1 MPHTYPTAGGR
12 RVILRANPQSSDGPG
27 RRFSRRG
34 FLAAAAVPLVAGLA
48 VRGSSAVRGSAVAR
62 AATPRVFFGLDVPD
76 NEADLV
82 DQLAAMVGE
91 QPSVVSLFLK
101 LDSQV
106 PSARLEQMASAGQTA
121 FVTLEPWSLAN
132 SRGQVDQPQYSLAS
146 IIDGDHDTDLRA
158 IATQLGALRRPFY
171 LRFAHE
177 MNAWWYPWCEAV
189 NGNRSGQYV
198 DAWHHVHDV
207 VSSAAGVP
215 IRWVWSPN
223 RLLTS
228 SHYNLPTLAELFPGR
243 DVVDVMG
250 MTGYSHDDPSPVVTF
265 DSTVDELERLS
276 SLPLV
281 LSEIGAEGGSQAS
294 WLRQL
299 PFLLRAD
306 PRIEGFVYFETSPAT
321 TGATGDYQIA
331 TSPSS
336 VSAFKAMLRSVRAI

>member
-1 MPHTYPTAGGR
+1 MIPAAH
-12 RVILRANPQSSDGPG
+12 PQSSDGPV

-48 VRGSSAVRGSAVAR
+48 VRGSSAVRGSPGAQT
-62 AATPRVFFGLDVPD
+62 ATPRVFFGLDVPFD
-76 NEADLV
+76 QVGEV
-82 DQLAAMVGE
+82 DRVAALVGE

-101 LDSQV
+101 LDSDV
-106 PSARLEQMASAGQTA
+106 PLARLEQMGSAGQTP
-121 FVTLEPWSLAN
+121 FVTLEPWSLA
-132 SRGQVDQPQYSLAS
+132 SARGQVDQPQYSLAS
-146 IIDGDHDTDLRA
+146 IINGDHDTDLRT
-158 IATQLGALRRPFY
+158 IASKLGSLGQPFY

-198 DAWHHVHDV
+198 DAWRHVHRV
-207 VSSAAGVP
+207 VSQAAGVP

-223 RLLTS
+223 RLLNS
-228 SHYNLPTLAELFPGR
+228 SHYKLPTLAELFPGR

-250 MTGYSHDDPSPVVTF
+250 MTGYSHDDPSPLVTF
-265 DSTVDELERLS
+265 GPTVDQLKHLS

-294 WLRQL
+294 WIRQL
-299 PFLLRAD
+299 QPFLRHD
-306 PRIEGFVYFETSPAT
+306 PRIQGFVYFETSPAT
-321 TGATGDYQIA
+321 TGATGEYQIA

-336 VSAFKAMLRSVRAI
+336 VSAFTAMLRSVRAI

>member
-1 MPHTYPTAGGR
+1 
-12 RVILRANPQSSDGPG
+12 VIPAAHPQSSDGPV

-48 VRGSSAVRGSAVAR
+48 VRGSSAVRGSPGAQT
-62 AATPRVFFGLDVPD
+62 ATPRVFFGLDVPD
-76 NEADLV
+76 NQADQV
-82 DQLAAMVGE
+82 DQVAAMVGE

-101 LDSQV
+101 LDSSV
-106 PSARLEQMASAGQTA
+106 PTARLKQMASAGQTA
-121 FVTLEPWSLAN
+121 FVTLEPWSLAS

-146 IIDGDHDTDLRA
+146 IIDGDHDVALRA
-158 IATQLGALRRPFY
+158 IASRLGALRRPFY

-198 DAWHHVHDV
+198 DAWRHVHRV
-207 VSSAAGVP
+207 VSQETSVP

-228 SHYNLPTLAELFPGR
+228 SHYKLPTLKELFPGR

-265 DSTVDELERLS
+265 GSTVDELEYLS

-281 LSEIGAEGGSQAS
+281 LSEIGAEGASRAS

-299 PFLLRAD
+299 PSFLRAD
-306 PRIEGFVYFETSPAT
+306 PRIQGFVYFETSPAT
-321 TGATGDYQIA
+321 TGASGDYEIA

-336 VSAFKAMLRSVRAI
+336 VSAFKEMLRSVRAI